1 MADSAID
8 TYLNDHLA
16 GAMFG
21 RDLADQI
28 RDRADG
34 TPLGEAMRSLA
45 QAIDE
50 DRQSL
55 IDLMGRLGTS
65 KNPVK
70 QATTWLAE
78 KASRAK
84 FGGLA
89 GGETELG
96 LFMSLE
102 ALSIGVEGKR
112 CLWSALREVVAEHPE
127 LDPAELDRLAERAQS
142 QRQVLE
148 RERIDAARRALQGD
162 Q

>member
-21 RDLADQI
+21 RDLADQV

-34 TPLGEAMRSLA
+34 TPLGDAMRSLA
-45 QAIDE
+45 QEIDE
-50 DRQSL
+50 DRQAL
-55 IDLMGRLGTS
+55 IDLMERLGTS

-70 QATTWLAE
+70 QVTAWLAE

-84 FGGLA
+84 FGGPT

-102 ALSIGVEGKR
+102 ALAIGVEGKR
-112 CLWSALREVVAEHPE
+112 CLWSALREVVAEYPE
-127 LDPAELDRLAERAQS
+127 LNLTELDRLADRARS
-142 QRQVLE
+142 QRRALE
-148 RERIDAARRALQGD
+148 RERIEAARRALPG
-162 Q
+162 